1 MEKKNS
7 KYTGTAQKFNQHN
20 YTKSSP
26 EHDFIEA
33 THRLERFRVYV
44 YVDIWV
50 RKGAAMRERE
60 RDAGEGER
68 DGGRDRGGDG
78 RRERERK

>member
-1 MEKKNS
+1 MHSHSAPFTNSEKRTVNIQ
-7 KYTGTAQKFNQHN
+7 AQKFSKHN

-33 THRLERFRVYV
+33 THRLERSRVYV

-50 RKGAAMRERE
+50 REGAALRERERE
-60 RDAGEGER
+60 RD
-68 DGGRDRGGDG
+68 
-78 RRERERK
+78 